1 MKEILT
7 PGIVGFIECTA
18 EGVVKGWAFNPALDD
33 PITLCMV
40 VDEWEVATT
49 ICDAPRP
56 DVAQAGFVREHVG
69 FHFHLPALYFDDAP
83 HVVQI
88 RSSDDFPIVFRND
101 DGVEQEKL
109 PSPSPLNIRS
119 SCVGIHGQAGMFI
132 AGP

>member
-7 PGIVGFIECTA
+7 PGIVGVIESTT

-40 VDEWEVATT
+40 IDEWEVAK
-49 ICDAPRP
+49 IVCDAPRL

-69 FHFHLPALYFDDAP
+69 FHFHLPALYFDDAA

-88 RSSDDFPIVFRND
+88 RSSDNSPIVFRNNE
-101 DGVEQEKL
+101 GGEQEKWTIRL
-109 PSPSPLNIRS
+109 SPEYSIS
-119 SCVGIHGQAGMFI
+119 SS
-132 AGP
+132 